1 MKRLRVVT
9 VMGTRPEIIRLSRI
23 LVRLDETFE
32 HVIVHTG
39 QNYDPELNKIFFE
52 DLNLREP
59 DYYLNSAEQSQ
70 SPSNTIGNIISSVDT
85 LLEDLKPDALLVLGD
100 TNSCLSV
107 IPAKRRKIPIFHFE
121 AGNRCFD
128 ERVPEEINR
137 KIVDHVADV
146 NLTYS
151 SIAREYLIKEG
162 IPQDRVIKLGSP
174 MAEVLGYYS
183 KKINSS
189 LILEELNLE
198 RQNFFVISLHRRKY
212 RKPK

>member
-85 LLEDLKPDALLVLGD
+85 
-100 TNSCLSV
+100 SW
-107 IPAKRRKIPIFHFE
+107 RFE
-121 AGNRCFD
+121 AR
-128 ERVPEEINR
+128 RVASFGR
-137 KIVDHVADV
+137 
-146 NLTYS
+146 Y
-151 SIAREYLIKEG
+151 
-162 IPQDRVIKLGSP
+162 
-174 MAEVLGYYS
+174 
-183 KKINSS
+183 
-189 LILEELNLE
+189 
-198 RQNFFVISLHRRKY
+198 
-212 RKPK
+212 